1 MCNARM
7 LICFVGRCCSSIVV
21 RTGGTFTAVVPLIRT
36 GFGRWID
43 GTRACLEFLFF
54 QFKIIV
60 FLKRKSRKELLKLVK
75 SERIGDLCRIP
86 QTKGNILIFNLKSDF
101 KLI

>member
-21 RTGGTFTAVVPLIRT
+21 RTGGTFAAVVPFIRT

-54 QFKIIV
+54 QFEIMI
-60 FLKRKSRKELLKLVK
+60 FLKRKSRKELLLVE
-75 SERIGDLCRIP
+75 SERIRDLCRIS
-86 QTKGNILIFNLKSDF
+86 QTKGYI
-101 KLI
+101 